1 MAQKKDDGI
10 PKISATNTKKEM
22 LEAFNELKQQL
33 EEKEESELKPEKM
46 KEEIRTKE
54 IVRAADTL
62 TTEGTTTQINNLK
75 TDVGKMLTQL
85 SDKLENEASNY
96 LKLKESIELKKKEL
110 KEIYDIEAAA
120 HALAALLEAQK
131 IKRLEFDT
139 EMENKR
145 SSLETTIKQTRL
157 DWEKEQREHAES
169 IKNRDTEE
177 KKTREREKE
186 EFDYNFKREKQ
197 LSENAFKDQKE
208 KMEKELADAKDAF
221 DRKVIETEKNQNE
234 REMKIKERE
243 KFLNDLQK
251 QVDEFPGTLETAVN
265 KAVKDVTERL
275 TAEAKKNEELLTKE
289 YEGEKNVLK
298 TKIEGL
304 EGTVTEQAKQITDL
318 SARLEKSYGKVQEIA
333 VKAIEGSSGSQK
345 LFAIEQ
351 HLMERKT
358 AQQSQSKES

>member
-10 PKISATNTKKEM
+10 PKISASSTKKEM

-46 KEEIRTKE
+46 KEEIHKKE
-54 IVRAADTL
+54 IILAADTL
-62 TTEGTTTQINNLK
+62 TADGTTTQINNLK
-75 TDVGKMLTQL
+75 TDIGKMLTQL
-85 SDKLENEASNY
+85 SDKLENESSNY

-110 KEIYDIEAAA
+110 KEIYDIEASA
-120 HALAALLEAQK
+120 HALAALLETQK
-131 IKRLEFDT
+131 IKRREFET
-139 EMENKR
+139 EMEDKR
-145 SSLETTIKQTRL
+145 VSLENAIKQSRL
-157 DWEKEQREHAES
+157 DWEKEQKEHTEA
-169 IKNRDTEE
+169 IKNRDAEE

-208 KMEKELADAKDAF
+208 KIEKELAEAKIAF
-221 DRKVIETEKNQNE
+221 DKLKTETEKILNE
-234 REMKIKERE
+234 REVKVKERE
-243 KFLNDLQK
+243 KLMDDLQK
-251 QVDEFPGTLETAVN
+251 QVDEFPTRLETAVN
-265 KAVKDVTERL
+265 KAIIEVTERL
-275 TAEAKKNEELLTKE
+275 TAEAKKNEALLSKE
-289 YEGEKNVLK
+289 YEGDKNVLK
-298 TKIEGL
+298 TKIEAL

-333 VKAIEGSSGSQK
+333 VKAIEGSSGTQK

-351 HLMERKT
+351 HLMERKS